1 LKFPLYKR
9 CMRYSDRGGLSA
21 VARAR
26 REEIRFQAA
35 DMFGG
40 GASPVEV
47 AGKLGVTC
55 KSAWQWHRRWQT
67 GGRNALVSKGPGGS
81 VCRLDDAQL
90 VRLEKE
96 LMSGPAAHGWEED
109 QRWTLARVAIVIK
122 ELFGI
127 AYTLRG
133 TCYLLHR
140 LGWSP
145 QVPVHRAVERDEEA
159 IATWAKET
167 WPELK
172 APPRNAAHG
181 SASTTNPGNR

>member
-1 LKFPLYKR
+1 L
-9 CMRYSDRGGLSA
+9 
-21 VARAR
+21 ARAR

-35 DMFGG
+35 NMFGG

-47 AGKLGVTC
+47 ARQLGVTR
-55 KSAWQWHRRWQT
+55 KSACQWHRRWHT
-67 GGRNALVSKGPGGS
+67 GGRNALASKGPGGS
-81 VCRLDDAQL
+81 VRRLDDAQL
-90 VRLEKE
+90 MRLDKE
-96 LMSGPAAHGWEED
+96 LMSGPAARGWQED
-109 QRWTLARVAIVIK
+109 QRWTLARVTIVIK

-127 AYTLRG
+127 TYTVRG

-145 QVPVHRAVERDEEA
+145 QVPVHRAAERDEEA

-167 WPELK
+167 WQELK

-181 SASTTNPGNR
+181 SASKTNPGNH